1 MFYYKVDGNKIFK
14 YEVSYDLEI
23 IKKLQKD
30 LANDCSIEKEY
41 TYSSV
46 GVPHRDKNVK
56 CKYWSVVKNMNG
68 TLYSVKNVICKP
80 WRDIYEV
87 NTIELITPPL
97 YNLIEE
103 ILKGNVLALEKLF
116 AKKID
121 LKEKNVKDVDYYQV
135 AFQHLFK
142 VTLVDAMDLE
152 MYEKLLEF
160 VDSPKL
166 KNKYDYSLVLNKGK
180 KK

>member
-1 MFYYKVDGNKIFK
+1 MFYYKVDGDKIFK

-23 IKKLQKD
+23 VKKLQND
-30 LANDCSIEKEY
+30 LANNCSLEKEY

-46 GVPHRDKNVK
+46 GIPHREKNVK
-56 CKYWSVVKNMNG
+56 YKKFEYKFVDIRYDFYG
-68 TLYSVKNVICKP
+68 DD
-80 WRDIYEV
+80 DIYEV

-103 ILKGNVLALEKLF
+103 ILDGNVLALEKLF
-116 AKKID
+116 ARKID
-121 LKEKNVKDVDYYQV
+121 LKVKNVRDVDYYQV
-135 AFQHLFK
+135 AFQHLFN
-142 VTLVDAMDLE
+142 VTLVDTMDLE

-160 VDSPKL
+160 VNSPKL
-166 KNKYDYSLVLNKGK
+166 KNKNDYGLVLNRSK

>member
-23 IKKLQKD
+23 VKKLQNE

-46 GVPHRDKNVK
+46 GIPHRDKNVK
-56 CKYWSVVKNMNG
+56 YKKFDYKFVDTRYDFYG
-68 TLYSVKNVICKP
+68 DD
-80 WRDIYEV
+80 DIYEV

-103 ILKGNVLALEKLF
+103 ILNGNVLALEKLF

-160 VDSPKL
+160 ANSPKL
-166 KNKYDYSLVLNKGK
+166 KNKNDYSLVLNKGK

>member
-23 IKKLQKD
+23 VKKLQNE

-46 GVPHRDKNVK
+46 GIPHRDKNVK
-56 CKYWSVVKNMNG
+56 YKKFEYKFVDTRYDFYG
-68 TLYSVKNVICKP
+68 DD
-80 WRDIYEV
+80 DIYEV

-103 ILKGNVLALEKLF
+103 ILNGNVLALEELYDYKV
-116 AKKID
+116 
-121 LKEKNVKDVDYYQV
+121 EKNGNKRDVNYYYSI
-135 AFQHLFK
+135 FRDLFSFEFIDK
-142 VTLVDAMDLE
+142 MNLE
-152 MYEKLLEF
+152 MYNEARKFMELEQIEY
-160 VDSPKL
+160 
-166 KNKYDYSLVLNKGK
+166 NRGK
-180 KK
+180 ER

>member
-23 IKKLQKD
+23 VKKLQNE

-46 GVPHRDKNVK
+46 GIPHRDKNVK
-56 CKYWSVVKNMNG
+56 YKKFEYKFVDTRYDFYG
-68 TLYSVKNVICKP
+68 DD
-80 WRDIYEV
+80 DIYEV

-103 ILKGNVLALEKLF
+103 ILNGNVLALEELYDYKV
-116 AKKID
+116 
-121 LKEKNVKDVDYYQV
+121 EKNGNKRDVNYYYSI
-135 AFQHLFK
+135 FRDLFSFEFIDK
-142 VTLVDAMDLE
+142 MNLE
-152 MYEKLLEF
+152 MNNGARNFMELEQIEY
-160 VDSPKL
+160 
-166 KNKYDYSLVLNKGK
+166 NRGK
-180 KK
+180 ER